1 MSLITYL
8 EFWTP
13 NEGWD
18 EVYNMKEIQGS
29 SINEVINPGH
39 GIIIVFLHFD
49 FMFYVKIGCCAG
61 QII

>member
-18 EVYNMKEIQGS
+18 KVYNMKEIQGS

-39 GIIIVFLHFD
+39 GIIIVFLYFD
-49 FMFYVKIGCCAG
+49 FMFYVKIGRCAG